1 MSQVIEFPPKL
12 FTFPTK
18 TFWFLYHLFLTPFK
32 VFHEILLVLQHIGR
46 VYRLEKVCLFF
57 FLASYFS
64 LFFFFI
70 NLLFLFLSFHKNKI
84 MLGFF
89 LENLCSFSVFL
100 VNKKKLYLYYIFF
113 LFLLHEPIQIL
124 VMFLLIYYFGL
135 LKCSNT
141 YLNGIK
147 WEGRHLFLNKFCLYI
162 YIYILFCINW
172 M

>member
-1 MSQVIEFPPKL
+1 
-12 FTFPTK
+12 
-18 TFWFLYHLFLTPFK
+18 
-32 VFHEILLVLQHIGR
+32 
-46 VYRLEKVCLFF
+46 
-57 FLASYFS
+57 
-64 LFFFFI
+64 
-70 NLLFLFLSFHKNKI
+70 

-89 LENLCSFSVFL
+89 LENLCSFYVFL
-100 VNKKKLYLYYIFF
+100 VNKKIILYFYYIFF

-147 WEGRHLFLNKFCLYI
+147 WEGRHFFSTIFVYI
-162 YIYILFCINW
+162 YIYIYIVLYKLDVK